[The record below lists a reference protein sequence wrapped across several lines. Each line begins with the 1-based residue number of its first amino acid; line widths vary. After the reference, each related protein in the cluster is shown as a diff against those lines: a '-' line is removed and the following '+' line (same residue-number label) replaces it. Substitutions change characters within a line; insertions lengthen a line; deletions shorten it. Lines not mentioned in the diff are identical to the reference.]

1 MRALATLALAALLAA
16 CSTPAPPPAP
26 TPPPAP
32 PAPAAPPPAPPPVAK
47 AEPVVPVESP
57 MERFE
62 RERRSA
68 DERSVYFAFDRYT
81 LNPDD
86 DAVIAAHARLAQS
99 YANDHLTLR
108 GNCDERGSREY
119 NLALG
124 QHRADTVKQRLV
136 LLGVAADR
144 IETVS
149 LGKEQPRALCHE
161 EKCWSQN
168 RRTDFV
174 DTWK

>member
-1 MRALATLALAALLAA
+1 MRVLTAIALAGLLAA

-32 PAPAAPPPAPPPVAK
+32 PAPVAPPPPPPVAK
-47 AEPVVPVESP
+47 AAPVAPAETP
-57 MERFE
+57 QQRFE
-62 RERRSA
+62 RERLAA
-68 DERSVYFAFDRYT
+68 DERSVFFPFDRYNI
-81 LNPDD
+81 NPDE
-86 DAVIAAHARLAQS
+86 ASVIDAHARLAQ
-99 YANDHLTLR
+99 AFPNDHITLE

-136 LLGVAADR
+136 LLGVPGDR

-149 LGKEQPRALCHE
+149 FGKEKPRAACHE

-174 DTWK
+174 DAWK